1 MLFDGSGA
9 VGGFGATPFGTYFG
23 AGSGGS
29 WGLFESTFRGSSLE
43 VSCEACGRVR
53 SQKRLGGC
61 AVFGVFITDNVVGLA
76 VSDALRPTS
85 CYALRVSGP
94 DGAYEVT
101 LSFSLSPPPAIV
113 APPPAVVVPVLPPG
127 AEVVNTV
134 LVGTLPEIFEG
145 GTYTLTLID
154 RCCGC
159 ESPLATVILEGSPML
174 LTPQDADIGGAPISW
189 TRTGR
194 LTPGAIQ
201 PAGSTR
207 PSIPFDKCTVVIE
220 YDSRTGVMPDLT
232 GWTRT
237 GTGAPTDWTLVPGGA
252 LRLNTTLPNTNY
264 YEKAAILTAA
274 LPQLYAYFSILEESS
289 GPGGGIG
296 DGFELDARHAMTG
309 QPYSGVRMSARDR
322 TVRYTLLDGTNDTT
336 LVPPAPSEW
345 VRAGGGS
352 VTGGDE
358 AAYDRTAF
366 DEVSVLANFG
376 GFFGQVGLSAADE
389 LRVAFGNTS
398 GGVQVETNVRDLV
411 ASDGRFIRARFTALT
426 QVSSPK
432 LRLYLSAEQNGSAV
446 KTARFKVM
454 YGPGTGDPY
463 GPQTLTAEATVNMA
477 VANTVYEVPL
487 NLPGL
492 TSGQPFWFSLERD
505 WNHADDQLGA
515 TVHLF
520 QATVRSQ

>member
-61 AVFGVFITDNVVGLA
+61 AVFGLFITDNVVGLA

-94 DGAYEVT
+94 DGAYEIT
-101 LSFSLSPPPAIV
+101 LSFSLSPPPAVV

-134 LVGTLPEIFEG
+134 LVGTLPEISEG

-159 ESPLATVILEGSPML
+159 ESPLATVTLEGSPML

-189 TRTGR
+189 TYANRI
-194 LTPGAIQ
+194 TPGAVQ

-207 PSIPFDKCTVVIE
+207 PSIPFDKCTVVVE
-220 YDSRTGVMPDLT
+220 YDSRTGVLPDLT
-232 GWTRT
+232 GWTQA

-252 LRLNTTLPNTNY
+252 LRLNTTTPDTNY
-264 YEKAAILTAA
+264 YEKIV
-274 LPQLYAYFSILEESS
+274 PIPGGISQLYAYLSILRESINP
-289 GPGGGIG
+289 GPIG
-296 DGFELDARHAMTG
+296 EGFELAALYGLTG
-309 QPYSGVRMSARDR
+309 SPYEGVRLCMREQLYF
-322 TVRYTLLDGTNDTT
+322 TQLDNSNDTDLFT
-336 LVPPAPSEW
+336 KAPSQW
-345 VRAGGGS
+345 IKAAGGKA
-352 VTGGDE
+352 TGGDE
-358 AAYDRTAF
+358 AAYERAAL
-366 DEVSVLANFG
+366 DEATILANAG
-376 GFFGQVGLSAADE
+376 SIFGQVGVAGADE
-389 LRVAFGNTS
+389 LRVGFGNTN
-398 GGVQVETNVRDLV
+398 GALPVAALVRDIVV
-411 ASDGRFIRARFTALT
+411 ADGRFIRARFTGLT
-426 QVSSPK
+426 QISSPK

-454 YGPGTGDPY
+454 YGPGTSDPY

-487 NLPGL
+487 SLPGL

-520 QATVRSQ
+520 QATMRSQ